1 MSIYKQLQALPLE
14 KQIELLTKHLVSF
27 NSINGTNGK
36 VSIIDELY
44 SILKST
50 LNTYGFNMYLMI
62 Q

>member
-14 KQIELLTKHLVSF
+14 KQIELLTNHLVSF
-27 NSINGTNGK
+27 NSINGTDGE

-44 SILKST
+44 SIFKST
-50 LNTYGFNMYLMI
+50 LNTYGFNMYLII